1 MTERLTQIANSLCEP
16 DIGINCG
23 PFIRLTVD
31 SSHILLHDLRYDKPD
46 WIQIKSGRTIF
57 IVDYNILCSQSSYFK
72 ALRKYDQREF
82 IDLQLP
88 VEIDFEHLLR
98 HILDQLDIRT
108 LSERCILP
116 LLLAADYLQIM
127 SLVDTCIRDIV
138 MRPSK
143 FYPFMLDNLTAPLR
157 FPWLEHILDTIPS
170 LRAKLE
176 WLNSVVYHPRFPW
189 EQDKDEYLHLLIQA
203 HILPHAHQMDMEVLE
218 AILHMQIIHDLPL
231 SLAAV
236 ARSVTHAKQLSANPF
251 ITDMNCLETPVSGDD
266 CDEDWTHRV

>member
-1 MTERLTQIANSLCEP
+1 MTERLTLIANSLCEP

-108 LSERCILP
+108 LSERYILP

-138 MRPSK
+138 MRPS
-143 FYPFMLDNLTAPLR
+143 
-157 FPWLEHILDTIPS
+157 
-170 LRAKLE
+170 
-176 WLNSVVYHPRFPW
+176 
-189 EQDKDEYLHLLIQA
+189 
-203 HILPHAHQMDMEVLE
+203 
-218 AILHMQIIHDLPL
+218 
-231 SLAAV
+231 
-236 ARSVTHAKQLSANPF
+236 
-251 ITDMNCLETPVSGDD
+251 
-266 CDEDWTHRV
+266 